1 MVRGQTR
8 ILNIYMAK
16 KVIYFDKFC
25 DFSVTAVT
33 ENGKLTDCRFNAED
47 GSPAV
52 GDIYRGRVVNVLEGM
67 QAAFV
72 DCGLERNCY
81 LSEGDLAYGTEGGVS
96 ALKAG
101 DEIMVQ
107 ITKIPSGKKGAKV
120 TQRISIVGKT
130 LIYLPDTDF
139 VGISHRIEDDELRE
153 SLIFAAKNT
162 KKKNEGLVIRNSA
175 PFCKYDQIS
184 AELKFLRK
192 IYERTAEAYKS
203 ATAPSLVFSDFSMPV
218 RVMRDFTE
226 HDVSKIVTGSAEQH
240 DEIADLLKIM
250 PGGKKIKLELYSGM
264 RGMLDEAGIIDQII
278 ETCSPRVELGNGA
291 YLVIERTEAL
301 TSIDVNTGG
310 FIGDDSLEYTVYQT
324 NLAAAREIARQ
335 IKLRGIGGL
344 FVVDFIDMAEP
355 AHRKALCDELEK
367 ALKKDRAPYK
377 VLAMSDFGLVEFT
390 RKRSGAELSSFVLK
404 PCPVC
409 GRGEDFSDD
418 FYAVLVQSE
427 ALKALSDGAETVC
440 IELRPEAAAALAKKV
455 GLGDS
460 IRAKFPSAEVCLIPD
475 DSKKSREIGCRR
487 GKRGYIPKEKAIK
500 I

>member
-81 LSEGDLAYGTEGGVS
+81 LSEDDLAYGTEGGVS

-184 AELKFLRK
+184 DELKFLRK
-192 IYERTAEAYKS
+192 IYERTA
-203 ATAPSLVFSDFSMPV
+203 
-218 RVMRDFTE
+218 
-226 HDVSKIVTGSAEQH
+226 
-240 DEIADLLKIM
+240 DL
-250 PGGKKIKLELYSGM
+250 
-264 RGMLDEAGIIDQII
+264 
-278 ETCSPRVELGNGA
+278 
-291 YLVIERTEAL
+291 
-301 TSIDVNTGG
+301 
-310 FIGDDSLEYTVYQT
+310 
-324 NLAAAREIARQ
+324 
-335 IKLRGIGGL
+335 
-344 FVVDFIDMAEP
+344 
-355 AHRKALCDELEK
+355 
-367 ALKKDRAPYK
+367 
-377 VLAMSDFGLVEFT
+377 
-390 RKRSGAELSSFVLK
+390 
-404 PCPVC
+404 
-409 GRGEDFSDD
+409 
-418 FYAVLVQSE
+418 
-427 ALKALSDGAETVC
+427 
-440 IELRPEAAAALAKKV
+440 
-455 GLGDS
+455 
-460 IRAKFPSAEVCLIPD
+460 
-475 DSKKSREIGCRR
+475 
-487 GKRGYIPKEKAIK
+487 
-500 I
+500 